1 MITSTYTVAAMTCG
15 HCVDAVATEM
25 AKLKGVA
32 NVEIDLESGLVTVT
46 SAESLPA
53 GDVLAA
59 LDEAGYALA
68 AGGPGT
74 P

>member
-1 MITSTYTVAAMTCG
+1 MITSTYTVVGMTCG

-25 AKLKGVA
+25 AKLKGVS
-32 NVEIDLESGLVTVT
+32 NVEIDLESGVVTVA

-53 GDVLAA
+53 GDVVAA
-59 LDEAGYALA
+59 LDEAGYELA
-68 AGGPGT
+68 ASGPGT